1 MDALAQIAGVFAM
14 PFYVYQVVE
23 GRKGCPRCRSSFEEL
38 QSISAEPLR
47 TCPDCGE
54 EVERVPTAPNVG
66 FSESG
71 LDDRAKAAGFTK
83 LKRIGSGEYERQ
95 Y

>member
-1 MDALAQIAGVFAM
+1 M
-14 PFYVYQVVE
+14 PIYVYQVVE
-23 GRKGCPRCRSSFEEL
+23 GRKGCERCSGGFEEIESL
-38 QSISAEPLR
+38 SAPP
-47 TCPDCGE
+47 TAVCPDCGAP
-54 EVERVPTAPNVG
+54 VARVPAAPSIG

-71 LDDRAKAAGFTK
+71 LDDRAKAAGFSK

>member
-1 MDALAQIAGVFAM
+1 M
-14 PFYVYQVVE
+14 PIYVYQVRE
-23 GRKGCPRCRSSFEEL
+23 GREGCPRCSGGFEEIESL
-38 QSISAEPLR
+38 SDLPTAVCPL
-47 TCPDCGE
+47 CGAP
-54 EVERVPTAPNVG
+54 VERVPAAPNVG
-66 FSESG
+66 FSQSG

>member
-1 MDALAQIAGVFAM
+1 M
-14 PFYVYQVVE
+14 PIYVYQTVE
-23 GRKGCPRCRSSFEEL
+23 GTKGCPKCSGGFEE
-38 QSISAEPLR
+38 IEPLSAR
-47 TCPDCGE
+47 PLDVCPACGAA
-54 EVERVPTAPNVG
+54 VERVPAAPNVG
-66 FSESG
+66 FSQSG

>member
-1 MDALAQIAGVFAM
+1 M
-14 PFYVYQVVE
+14 PIYVYQVKE
-23 GRKGCPRCRSSFEEL
+23 GRKGCDRCAGGFEEIQRL
-38 QSISAEPLR
+38 SDLPLCV
-47 TCPDCGE
+47 CPVCGSP
-54 EVERVPTAPNVG
+54 VERIPSAPNVG

>member
-1 MDALAQIAGVFAM
+1 M
-14 PFYVYQVVE
+14 PIYVYQVSE
-23 GRKGCPRCRSSFEEL
+23 GQAGCEKCKAGFEE
-38 QSISAEPLR
+38 IEPLSAKPLDK
-47 TCPDCGE
+47 CPVCGAS
-54 EVERVPTAPNVG
+54 VERVPTAPNVG

-83 LKRIGSGEYERQ
+83 LKKIGTGEYERQ

>member
-1 MDALAQIAGVFAM
+1 M
-14 PFYVYQVVE
+14 PIYVYQVRE
-23 GRKGCPRCRSSFEEL
+23 GRKGCAHCTPGFEEI
-38 QSISAEPLR
+38 QSLSAPPCAA
-47 TCPDCGE
+47 CPVCGAP
-54 EVERVPTAPNVG
+54 VERVPAAPNVG

>member
-1 MDALAQIAGVFAM
+1 M
-14 PFYVYQVVE
+14 PIYVYQVKD
-23 GRKGCPRCRSSFEEL
+23 GRAGCAKCSGGFEEI
-38 QSISAEPLR
+38 QGISAPRLDV
-47 TCPDCGE
+47 CPECGAP
-54 EVERVPTAPNVG
+54 VERVPTAPNVG

>member
-1 MDALAQIAGVFAM
+1 M
-14 PFYVYQVVE
+14 PIYVYQVSE
-23 GRKGCPRCRSSFEEL
+23 GRKGCDNCAAGFEEIE
-38 QSISAEPLR
+38 SISAPP
-47 TCPDCGE
+47 TAVCPVCGAP
-54 EVERVPTAPNVG
+54 VERVPTAPNVG

-83 LKRIGSGEYERQ
+83 LRRIGSGEYERQ